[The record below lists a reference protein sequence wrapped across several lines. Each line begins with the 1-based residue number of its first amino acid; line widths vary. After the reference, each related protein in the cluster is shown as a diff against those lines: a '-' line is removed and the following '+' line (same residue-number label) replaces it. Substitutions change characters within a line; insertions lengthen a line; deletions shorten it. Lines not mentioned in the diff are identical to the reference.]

1 MGPKS
6 DFRKRI
12 LSCFPKRHSSH
23 AETKQKLFNEKDRA
37 SVRQS
42 ESLWKEALLPCAPLP
57 DPLHSHYSCNHMWP
71 SSLAQTPINSW
82 SPLTLTPRGS
92 CYCHPVSLMEPKA
105 GGLPTAP
112 APQGQEGPSRENV
125 SLAGTRV
132 GLRHRHKTS
141 RTQPRGWTG
150 G

>member
-1 MGPKS
+1 MLKPNKNY
-6 DFRKRI
+6 
-12 LSCFPKRHSSH
+12 L
-23 AETKQKLFNEKDRA
+23 TKKIVLA
-37 SVRQS
+37 SS

-57 DPLHSHYSCNHMWP
+57 DPLHSRYSCNHMWP

-82 SPLTLTPRGS
+82 SPLKLTPRGS

-132 GLRHRHKTS
+132 GLRHRQDELHSPTWVDGRLTRYPS
-141 RTQPRGWTG
+141 VPLPPQL
-150 G
+150 